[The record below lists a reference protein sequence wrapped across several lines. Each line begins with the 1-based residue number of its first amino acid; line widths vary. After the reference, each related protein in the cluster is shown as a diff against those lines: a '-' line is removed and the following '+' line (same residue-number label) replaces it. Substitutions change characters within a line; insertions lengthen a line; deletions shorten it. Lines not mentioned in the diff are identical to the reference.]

1 MNDAENLSKLLSHAQ
16 PKEFRVFMA
25 EDFQVELPE
34 VEPKKGKRETRA
46 GFAEVLSSLSVADR
60 QKMEEVAEKIVL
72 LTDGPGQDA
81 VDSVRHKHF
90 TEAQQEAFDKFR
102 NQYDRSLWLFRDD
115 PHLFNEAINARFAD
129 VFRQSAS
136 CYSGFVGPKNLA
148 LKDAPSSVDV
158 FHDKVAEQFKCS
170 KDQVAVQVFRRLH
183 PDSKTGDDVTLYQ
196 VSIHY
201 NLAPEAVE
209 CVKDSQLDSQQV
221 TRAVSS
227 FITYEP
233 KNGNLEVLSKDS
245 NGREALARLAADH
258 LLMSPITGERV
269 PLKRYDYQCLARPFQ
284 FDIAGEKVDWVRVT
298 QLGYTKSGRSMVLK
312 IGAKDPDDIYQA
324 SRDMVTADFKF
335 SRHLITFAQISVKIR
350 KQHGERAR
358 TVHIVLRG
366 ENGCNIKTKREK
378 DRVLC
383 DHLLEKWGIVR
394 EIGDESLAAANV
406 A

>member
-1 MNDAENLSKLLSHAQ
+1 MNDAENLSKMLNHVQ
-16 PKEFRVFMA
+16 PDYFRKFIA
-25 EDFQVELPE
+25 EHFQVELQE
-34 VEPKKGKRETRA
+34 IDPKKGKREIRA
-46 GFAEVLSSLSVADR
+46 GFADTLSSLPVAER
-60 QKMEEVAEKIVL
+60 QKMEELAEKIVL

-81 VDSVRHKHF
+81 VDSVRYEHF
-90 TEAQQEAFDKFR
+90 TEAAQQEAFEKLG
-102 NQYDRSLWLFRDD
+102 NQYDRSLWLFGEDLR
-115 PHLFNEAINARFAD
+115 LFNEAIDARSAA

-136 CYSGFVGPKNLA
+136 CYSGFIGPKDLVLREDTA
-148 LKDAPSSVDV
+148 SVDT
-158 FHDKVAEQFKCS
+158 FHEKVAEQFKCP

-183 PDSKTGDDVTLYQ
+183 PDSQTGDDVALYQ

-233 KNGNLEVLSKDS
+233 DNGNLEVLSKDG

-258 LLMSPITGERV
+258 LLRSSITGERI
-269 PLKRYDYQCLARPFQ
+269 PLKRYDYQCLATPFQ
-284 FDIAGEKVDWVRVT
+284 FDIQGENVDWARVT
-298 QLGYTKSGRSMVLK
+298 QLGYTKSGRSMILK
-312 IGAKDPDDIYQA
+312 IGIKDPDDIYQA

-335 SRHLITFAQISVKIR
+335 SRHVITFAQISLKIR
-350 KQHGERAR
+350 KQSGERAR

-394 EIGDESLAAANV
+394 EIGDESLAAA
-406 A
+406 